1 MNDLASKFYGRG
13 EVETRRHVKGNKVM
27 IGKFY
32 ADGTMIAA
40 FISDNTRLDSIVT
53 LKEYVGADEISAAR
67 RLLDEPVDL
76 CADFSYLFA

>member
-1 MNDLASKFYGRG
+1 MSDLASKFYGRG
-13 EVETRRHVKGNKVM
+13 EIETRRHIKGNKVM

-40 FISDNTRLDSIVT
+40 FNPDNTRLDSAVT
-53 LKEYVGADEISAAR
+53 LKEYVGADEIAAAR

-76 CADFSYLFA
+76 SADFSFFFA